1 MANKIK
7 YGLSNVHYAVATIAA
22 DGTATYATPV
32 AIPGAV
38 NLSLTPQGDNVK
50 FYADDVEYW
59 VANGNNGYQG
69 DLEIA
74 LVPDTFCQDVLM
86 KSWTPKMCLWKTPIP
101 QSCILRSFSSSR
113 EIRKRQSM
121 SFITAHAAALTWQ
134 AQQRA
139 RALMFRLRSSQSR
152 HRRSTILRFRR
163 TSRRPAQRQTLTPP
177 LMQDGT
183 VQCTF
188 RLRLLLRPDHKRGNN
203 VRRNSNRF
211 KKGRDAV
218 KRGVPLCL

>member
-1 MANKIK
+1 MTNKIK

-74 LVPDTFCQDVLM
+74 LVPDTLCQDVLNEIVDS
-86 KSWTPKMCLWKTPIP
+86 KNVLVEDANSAVVHFALLFQFKGDQEATKHVLYNCT
-101 QSCILRSFSSSR
+101 CSR
-113 EIRKRQSM
+113 PDVASATKGESIDVQTEKLT
-121 SFITAHAAALTWQ
+121 ITASTIYNSSLQKNITKARTKANTDATSYAGWYSAVYVPTAAAAT
-134 AQQRA
+134 
-139 RALMFRLRSSQSR
+139 
-152 HRRSTILRFRR
+152 T
-163 TSRRPAQRQTLTPP
+163 
-177 LMQDGT
+177 
-183 VQCTF
+183 
-188 RLRLLLRPDHKRGNN
+188 
-203 VRRNSNRF
+203 
-211 KKGRDAV
+211 
-218 KRGVPLCL
+218 